1 MNTIGFIL
9 INKNYYPNV
18 VLLYKLLEYLLMY
31 IQHRNINP
39 IKNWKVNREEIQFL
53 GHELQRPE
61 CILTESN
68 GTIWTADARGG
79 VMKINPNGSQV
90 LITPFKESD
99 DLTTFKKLSNLTNPK
114 SEIPNLQSY
123 NSRYVQAQGSLPNGL
138 CFDVKGNFIIANWG
152 TDHIEMMTAEGKLT
166 TLITEIDGKP
176 LGKANFPLRD
186 SKGRIWF
193 TVTTRTNPWT
203 EQLNSRSTDG
213 YIALMDEKGVRI
225 VAEGFCGTNEIRFD
239 DAEEWLYVVESTAHQ
254 ISRLRVK
261 ENGDLYGREVYAR
274 LSGFPDGF
282 AFDTYGNLWTTLIF
296 TDQLAAITPEGEE
309 LILLDDSNPATKKLL
324 FEHYENRTLTGEI
337 LASVQGTLCPWMA
350 SLSFGGKDMKTVYL
364 GSLRGTRVPYFQSP
378 VAGQKMIHW
387 R

>member
-9 INKNYYPNV
+9 INKNCYHNV
-18 VLLYKLLEYLLMY
+18 VLLYKLLEYLLMH

-39 IKNWKVNREEIQFL
+39 LKNWKVNREEIQFL

-61 CILTESN
+61 CILTEPN
-68 GTIWTADARGG
+68 GTVWTADARGG
-79 VMKINPNGSQV
+79 VMKINPDGSQA
-90 LITPFKESD
+90 LITPFKESP
-99 DLTTFKKLSNLTNPK
+99 NPK
-114 SEIPNLQSY
+114 SEIQNPQSY
-123 NSRYVQAQGSLPNGL
+123 ESRYVQAQGSLPNGL
-138 CFDVKGNFIIANWG
+138 CFDAKGNFIIANWG
-152 TDHIEMMTAEGKLT
+152 TDHIEMMTTEGKLT
-166 TLITEIDGKP
+166 TLVTEIEGKP

-203 EQLNSRSTDG
+203 EQLNSRATDG
-213 YIALMDEKGVRI
+213 YIALIDEKGVRI

-282 AFDTYGNLWTTLIF
+282 AFDSYGNLWTTLIF

-364 GSLRGTRVPYFQSP
+364 GSLRGTRIPYFQSP